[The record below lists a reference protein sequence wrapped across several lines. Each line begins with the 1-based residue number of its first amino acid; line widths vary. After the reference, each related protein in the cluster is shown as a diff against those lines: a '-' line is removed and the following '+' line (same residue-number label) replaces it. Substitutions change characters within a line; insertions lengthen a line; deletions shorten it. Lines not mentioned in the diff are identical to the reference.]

1 MDKKKLSIQ
10 EELDKAHAED
20 AELRAEELA
29 LIEKS
34 LRLNE
39 KRRTLLSRELCLRK
53 QLGILGNKEKKMF
66 ARELA
71 SIKDLEEQEQAANKT
86 TVAAE
91 MPESTS
97 MVDLFGG
104 LFDLLLPLVLAAFAN
119 IPQSSEMPGLKFS
132 VGSHKFSLSPYPNHF
147 TRY

>member
-1 MDKKKLSIQ
+1 MDKTR
-10 EELDKAHAED
+10 AED

-39 KRRTLLSRELCLRK
+39 KRCTLLSCELRLCK
-53 QLGILGNKEKKMF
+53 QLGILGNKKKKMF
-66 ARELA
+66 AWELA
-71 SIKDLEEQEQAANKT
+71 SIEDLKEQEQAANKT

-91 MPESTS
+91 ILELTS
-97 MVDLFGG
+97 IVDPFSS

-119 IPQSSEMPGLKFS
+119 ILQSSKM
-132 VGSHKFSLSPYPNHF
+132 SLG
-147 TRY
+147 

>member
-1 MDKKKLSIQ
+1 MDKARAK
-10 EELDKAHAED
+10 D

-39 KRRTLLSRELCLRK
+39 KRRTLLSRELHLCK
-53 QLGILGNKEKKMF
+53 QLGILGNKEKEMF

-91 MPESTS
+91 IPESTL
-97 MVDLFGG
+97 MVDPFSG
-104 LFDLLLPLVLAAFAN
+104 LFDSLLPSVLAAFAN
-119 IPQSSEMPGLKFS
+119 IPQSSKMPRG
-132 VGSHKFSLSPYPNHF
+132 
-147 TRY
+147 

>member
-1 MDKKKLSIQ
+1 MN
-10 EELDKAHAED
+10 KACAED

-34 LRLNE
+34 LRLNK
-39 KRRTLLSRELCLRK
+39 KRHTLLSCKLRLRK
-53 QLGILGNKEKKMF
+53 QLGICGNKEKKMF

-71 SIKDLEEQEQAANKT
+71 SIEDLEEQEQAANKT
-86 TVAAE
+86 TMAAE

-97 MVDLFGG
+97 MVDPFSG

-119 IPQSSEMPGLKFS
+119 IPQSSKMPLG
-132 VGSHKFSLSPYPNHF
+132 
-147 TRY
+147 

>member
-1 MDKKKLSIQ
+1 MDK
-10 EELDKAHAED
+10 ACAED
-20 AELRAEELA
+20 AELRAEELT

-39 KRRTLLSRELCLRK
+39 KRYTLLSRELRLRM
-53 QLGILGNKEKKMF
+53 QLKILGNKEKKMF

-91 MPESTS
+91 MPELTS
-97 MVDLFGG
+97 MINPFSG
-104 LFDLLLPLVLAAFAN
+104 LFDSLLPSALAAFAN
-119 IPQSSEMPGLKFS
+119 IPQSSEMPLG
-132 VGSHKFSLSPYPNHF
+132 
-147 TRY
+147 

>member
-1 MDKKKLSIQ
+1 MKKLSIQ
-10 EELDKAHAED
+10 EELDKARAKD

-39 KRRTLLSRELCLRK
+39 KRCTLLSCELRLCK
-53 QLGILGNKEKKMF
+53 QLGILGNKKKEMF

-71 SIKDLEEQEQAANKT
+71 SIENLEEQEQAAKKI

-91 MPESTS
+91 IPESTL
-97 MVDLFGG
+97 MVDPFSG
-104 LFDLLLPLVLAAFAN
+104 LFDLFLPLVLAAFAD
-119 IPQSSEMPGLKFS
+119 IPQSSKMYLG
-132 VGSHKFSLSPYPNHF
+132 
-147 TRY
+147 